1 MQMSRSSPKGWHS
14 RGYLPHFDSP
24 ERIQHVVFR
33 TAGSLPKSALGA
45 DIDAHLDR
53 CEGERPLADPI
64 VAQIVEDTIRH
75 FDHARFRLF
84 AWVIMP
90 NHAHVVV
97 EPLANFSLGATVR
110 SWKAFSATKINERT
124 GARGSFWARD
134 YFDRYM
140 RDESDLQQTIAYVE
154 SNPVRA
160 GLAVE
165 PRDWRWSSAR
175 LRDD

>member
-1 MQMSRSSPKGWHS
+1 MSRPPPKGWHS

-24 ERIQHVVFR
+24 ERVQHVVFR
-33 TAGSLPKSALGA
+33 TTGSLPKMALDA
-45 DIDAHLDR
+45 DIDAHLDLSV
-53 CEGERPLADPI
+53 GKAPLADPI
-64 VAQIVEDTIRH
+64 AAQIAEDAIRH
-75 FDHARFRLF
+75 FNGARFRLF

-110 SWKAFSATKINERT
+110 GWKAFSGAKINERT

-154 SNPVRA
+154 NNPVHA
-160 GLAVE
+160 GLAAE